1 MAIHS
6 DSLKQRRRRV
16 TRDQSLPSA
25 RTQTRPVSKK
35 AKSTPATRKHGGKGL
50 YASGARRNHQLRTTD
65 LIPKRPGTV
74 VLVSLFLLSLVGLL
88 NAGHFFAPGLRS
100 ALGEPFARILD
111 LGHSRSLANSYAGLV
126 LFLACLASLQI
137 YFLRM
142 HRRDDYR
149 GKYRIWI
156 WIAGSCLVGGLVATS
171 ALFDLVRSYLFYD
184 AGSAGHV
191 VPWALLIKLAIAGL
205 VAGRV
210 IAEIRHSRLALGGI
224 ILLSLVCAI
233 GIVLAHFPVWQS
245 AAGDYVPALGTNLLL
260 VASSILLVSLAGF
273 ARFVYLEAN
282 GMLRRK
288 KKIAPEAGSADVAPA
303 KTLRSKAKSKT
314 DKEDTS
320 EVGSESD
327 IGSAKPTPVT
337 AARDATSKPVPV
349 PAKPAAPTPV
359 SSRPAGGP
367 LSGKIPSRGEP
378 PRPPAKPDVRNSN
391 PAPSK
396 NDFELPD
403 EDDDKDTKGL
413 SKAERRR
420 LRKLKRRA
428 A

>member
-1 MAIHS
+1 M
-6 DSLKQRRRRV
+6 

-88 NAGHFFAPGLRS
+88 NAGHFFAPGLKP

-111 LGHSRSLANSYAGLV
+111 LGHNRSLANSYAGLV
-126 LFLACLASLQI
+126 LFLSCLASLQI

-149 GKYRIWI
+149 GKYRVWI
-156 WIAGSCLVGGLVATS
+156 WIAVSCLAGGLVATS

-184 AGSAGHV
+184 AGSAGHIM
-191 VPWALLIKLAIAGL
+191 PWALLIKLAIAGL

-233 GIVLAHFPVWQS
+233 GIVLAHFPAWRS
-245 AAGDYVPALGTNLLL
+245 AARDYVPALGTNLLL
-260 VASSILLVSLAGF
+260 VACSILLVSLAGF

-288 KKIAPEAGSADVAPA
+288 KKIAPEAGSADIAPA
-303 KTLRSKAKSKT
+303 KTLRSVAKSKT
-314 DKEDTS
+314 EREREDTS
-320 EVGSESD
+320 EVGSESN
-327 IGSAKPTPVT
+327 IGNVKRTPVT
-337 AARDATSKPVPV
+337 PVRDATHKPVPV

-378 PRPPAKPDVRNSN
+378 PRPPAKPDVRNN
-391 PAPSK
+391 NLAPSK
-396 NDFELPD
+396 NDRELPD
-403 EDDDKDTKGL
+403 EDGDEDENEKGL